1 MHFSTSVDVPP
12 GPFVRSSALPVYN
25 ETVGFGSGLTSPFM
39 NAMFM
44 LQNDNIALE
53 GTERVVLSI
62 VNIESDNRIVIG
74 GSFSGLTFFPETNIS
89 IVDDNRTSL

>member
-1 MHFSTSVDVPP
+1 MHFSTSADVPP
-12 GPFVRSSALPVYN
+12 GPFVRSSALPVFN
-25 ETVGFGSGLTSPFM
+25 ETVEFGSGLTSPFI
-39 NAMFM
+39 NVTFT

-53 GTERVVLSI
+53 GTERVVLNI

-74 GSFSGLTFFPETNIS
+74 GSFSGVSFFPETNIS